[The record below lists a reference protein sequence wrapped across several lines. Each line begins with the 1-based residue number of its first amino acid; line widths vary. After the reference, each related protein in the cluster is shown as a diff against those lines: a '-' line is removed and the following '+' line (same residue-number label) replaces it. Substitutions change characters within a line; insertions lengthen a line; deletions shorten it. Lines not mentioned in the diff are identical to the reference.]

1 MEAEVREAWAG
12 AGGAYV
18 KMEKWAWMKG
28 RVIQGLGSDGP
39 FGDWGGGVMDSAQGP
54 APLR

>member
-1 MEAEVREAWAG
+1 M
-12 AGGAYV
+12 